1 MRIMLGGLALL
12 AVGCPFRMPNGDLVC
27 TEVFIYG
34 LTVDVS
40 DADGAAVQGAT
51 LTLTEGSYTETL
63 EEISPGTFIGAGER
77 GGLYTLTV
85 EAEGFE
91 SRTIT
96 NLFVDEDECHVI
108 PESRDV
114 VLDRI

>member
-1 MRIMLGGLALL
+1 MLATLVPLVA
-12 AVGCPFRMPNGDLVC
+12 GCPSGLPNGDLVC
-27 TEVFIYG
+27 TEVFVYG

-40 DADGAAVQGAT
+40 DASSAAVQGAT
-51 LTLTEGSYTETL
+51 LTLTEGNYTATL

-77 GGLYTLTV
+77 GGLYNLTV
-85 EAEGFE
+85 EAAGFE

-96 NLFVDEDECHVI
+96 NIFVDEDECHVI
-108 PESRDV
+108 PESLDV